1 MTLSE
6 RSMESV
12 RTRADSVRARRARV
26 ERKIEPAPRDV
37 LKKKPRRRKQPRRR
51 YDVQLHPQQ
60 GTEMQLPALP
70 MVRLGPRL
78 LSAMLLLL
86 LAWGLGEFLS
96 ADRFLVQ
103 SLNVSG
109 NRLLSA
115 AQIQSLVD
123 FVGEGIFSIDPEVV
137 AEQLEGH
144 PEIVSAEVHLSL
156 PNEIDVAI
164 DERSA
169 ALAWNDA
176 GRTWWLSPDGL
187 AFIPHGTDEDLV
199 RVETEKPVLSISEQ
213 ALTPA
218 MAPEVIQNA
227 LALSRELQD
236 VNVLQY
242 DPQYGFGFEDPRGW
256 KVVFGVDGDM
266 AMKVRVYRALAEKI
280 AVQGVSVVL
289 VNVEDQAAPYYKV
302 ER

>member
-6 RSMESV
+6 RPMESV

-26 ERKIEPAPRDV
+26 ERTIEPAPRDV
-37 LKKKPRRRKQPRRR
+37 LKKRPRRRKKPRRR
-51 YDVQLHPQQ
+51 YDVQLQPQQ
-60 GTEMQLPALP
+60 GTEVQLPALP
-70 MVRLGPRL
+70 VVRVGPRL

-86 LAWGLGEFLS
+86 LAWGLGEFIS

-103 SLNVSG
+103 SLNVDG
-109 NRLLSA
+109 NRLLTA

-123 FVGEGIFSIDPEVV
+123 FAGEGIFSIDPDVIR
-137 AEQLEGH
+137 EQLEQH
-144 PEIVSAEVHLSL
+144 PEIVSAVVRLHL
-156 PNEIDVAI
+156 PNAIDVAI
-164 DERSA
+164 DERTP

-176 GRTWWLSPDGL
+176 GRTWWLSLDGL
-187 AFIPHGTDEDLV
+187 AFIPHGVDEDLV

-218 MAPEVIQNA
+218 MAPELIQNA
-227 LALSRELQD
+227 LVLSRELQD
-236 VNVLQY
+236 VDVLRY

-256 KVVFGVDGDM
+256 KVVFGVGGDM
-266 AMKVRVYRALAEKI
+266 AMKVRVYRALAETI
-280 AVQGVSVVL
+280 AGEGVSVAL
-289 VNVEDQAAPYYKV
+289 VNVENQAAPYYKV